1 MFAHTRATHPAQIT
15 TRQLNAWII
24 SAKANNS
31 VRSNLS
37 TSRTFLRWCVQRG
50 FIDSNPADLLPNIT
64 RQYPTT
70 YGKVQDTNPARF
82 LSYEEAFVRLV
93 GICQDGTDT
102 GLRDE
107 LIIRFGLS
115 GMRRAEIGNL
125 TVGHMATLPTITWLG
140 KGRKSRQL
148 VAGAQLQ
155 DATTR
160 WLDLRRQH
168 GCSEDPE
175 ARLFQ
180 RRKSS
185 RADLRK
191 TPNPIDWTAPHGIHL
206 QTVHDVVTAR
216 ARQAGLGHVAP
227 HDLRR
232 SAASIL
238 HHSTTADGA
247 HRFDLL
253 DIQRVLGH
261 ADPATTMRSY
271 LEPMD
276 VDTTDRASHIL
287 D

>member
-1 MFAHTRATHPAQIT
+1 
-15 TRQLNAWII
+15 LN
-24 SAKANNS
+24 
-31 VRSNLS
+31 S
-37 TSRTFLRWCVQRG
+37 TSRTFLRWCVLRG
-50 FIDSNPADLLPNIT
+50 FIDSNPADLLPEIT

-70 YGKVQDTNPARF
+70 YGKVQDRNPARF
-82 LSYEEAFVRLV
+82 LSYDQAFGQLV
-93 GICQDGTDT
+93 GICQDGTEV

-107 LIIRFGLS
+107 IIIRFGLA
-115 GMRRAEIGNL
+115 GMRRAEIGSL
-125 TVGHMATLPTITWLG
+125 TVGHLVSLPTIAWLG

-148 VAGAQLQ
+148 VTGSQLH
-155 DATTR
+155 AAINR
-160 WLDLRRQH
+160 WLDLRHQH
-168 GCSEDPE
+168 DCSQDSN
-175 ARLFQ
+175 AGLFQ

-185 RADLRK
+185 RPDLRV

-206 QTVHDVVTAR
+206 QTIHDVVTAR

-238 HHSTTADGA
+238 HHSTTTDGA

-276 VDTTDRASHIL
+276 TQTTCRASKIL